1 VGTVT
6 TGSAAQHP
14 GGEPPLAGPAR
25 GRRRLA
31 AWTDRV
37 AAWSASR
44 WVSLALLAAVIATDS
59 VLLSQSWSFV
69 VRAVL
74 DEPCHLLTD
83 VILLGTITR
92 WRGRA
97 PGRPFTWALLVMSVA
112 IDVDHLPLEL
122 GLGPGLYGD
131 LPRPVTHA
139 LWVPV
144 LLVLAAAAAHRRAAA
159 GGGGK
164 AAVVAM
170 VFAGAAWGVAGHFL
184 RDLATAPIGLLWP
197 VSAAGLQMP
206 YGWYVAVLLVLVAL
220 PLRRGR
226 RTAAPA
232 G

>member
-1 VGTVT
+1 MGTVT
-6 TGSAAQHP
+6 TGPAAQHP
-14 GGEPPLAGPAR
+14 GGEAPPAGPLP
-25 GRRRLA
+25 GRRLA

-37 AAWSASR
+37 TAWSASR
-44 WVSLALLAAVIATDS
+44 WVSLALLAVIVATDS

-69 VRAVL
+69 IRAVL

-97 PGRPFTWALLVMSVA
+97 PGRPFTWALLVMSIA

-139 LWVPV
+139 LWVPA
-144 LLVLAAAAAHRRAAA
+144 LLVAIALAAHWRSRAA
-159 GGGGK
+159 GDSR
-164 AAVVAM
+164 AAVVM
-170 VFAGAAWGVAGHFL
+170 MIFAGAAWGVTGHFL
-184 RDLATAPIGLLWP
+184 RDLATAQIGLLWP
-197 VSAAGLQMP
+197 VSDLPLQVP